1 MPTRPVHAANTKG
14 LICLVAAIVS
24 EVTGSLSLRAAI
36 DQSGWYALV
45 VVAYLVAFTLLAA
58 TLRTGVPV
66 GVAYGLWAA
75 GGVALTAIMSLV
87 VFGEPITLVM
97 GVGIVLVIVGVLLIE
112 MGSGGAHRRV
122 DAERPA

>member
-1 MPTRPVHAANTKG
+1 MRTRPSHSANTKG

-45 VVAYLVAFTLLAA
+45 VVAYLVAFTLLAG

-97 GVGIVLVIVGVLLIE
+97 GVGIGLVIVGVLLIE
-112 MGSGGAHRRV
+112 LGSGGAHRRV